1 MKKRGNSKGGRL
13 FAAGLGLVSLL
24 AGCTPPPHSPGG
36 TAAGPVTYPDLATLP
51 GLPGLP
57 PDAGERAALLNGLE
71 DAHQANTEA
80 GDNLNREIENDF
92 EIPSASGN

>member
-1 MKKRGNSKGGRL
+1 ME
-13 FAAGLGLVSLL
+13 
-24 AGCTPPPHSPGG
+24 
-36 TAAGPVTYPDLATLP
+36 
-51 GLPGLP
+51 
-57 PDAGERAALLNGLE
+57 GERAALLNGLE